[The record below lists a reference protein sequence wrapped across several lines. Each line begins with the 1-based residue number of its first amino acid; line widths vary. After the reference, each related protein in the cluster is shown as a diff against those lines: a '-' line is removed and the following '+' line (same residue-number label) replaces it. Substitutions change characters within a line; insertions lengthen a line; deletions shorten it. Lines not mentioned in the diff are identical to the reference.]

1 MFGIT
6 FETAILALR
15 CNFSG
20 IACDSLG
27 YPPSSLLQVFRLYS
41 DIKGV
46 QFNIGQEFYMLNL
59 EYFTM
64 LRIELGS
71 LLCLSQS

>member
-27 YPPSSLLQVFRLYS
+27 YPPSSLLQLFRLYS

-46 QFNIGQEFYMLNL
+46 QFNLGQEFYMLNL